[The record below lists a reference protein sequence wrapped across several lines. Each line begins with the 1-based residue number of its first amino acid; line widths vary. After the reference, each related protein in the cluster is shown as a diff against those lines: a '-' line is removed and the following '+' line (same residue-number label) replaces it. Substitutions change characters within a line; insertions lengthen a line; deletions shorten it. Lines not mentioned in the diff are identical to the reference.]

1 MPRKI
6 TNVNELTDNA
16 AAMAEHRCELCGA
29 PLSGRGDYNQPRT
42 GDACLATDPLEA
54 IQRIALYMADDWKAC
69 AVLLLCIAA
78 PGHPVNWIAQRLT
91 LSMGATCEA
100 RQRAAH
106 RFPELAAILGLKA
119 RQADAQQRRFQSEA
133 TEKENHQPALF

>member
-16 AAMAEHRCELCGA
+16 AAMAQHRCELCGA
-29 PLSGRGDYNQPRT
+29 VLQANGDYVAP
-42 GDACLATDPLEA
+42 DPMSATADPLEA

-78 PGHPVNWIAQRLT
+78 PGHPVNWIAKRLP
-91 LSMGATCEA
+91 LSMGASCEA
-100 RQRAAH
+100 RQRAAQ
-106 RFPELAAILGLKA
+106 RFPELAAILGHKA
-119 RQADAQQRRFQSEA
+119 RQAVAQQRRFQSEA